1 MGEEVFDASYGE
13 VVDGIHAQADTGRGK
28 DYAMNFR
35 ASARYLAW
43 RLSGSK
49 AQQGTSGAQAVERP
63 AANVEPVEAIT
74 AALSLAQGLSK
85 SSEQSEGQV
94 AALLS
99 RIEAVRRSFADARAA
114 YVSPEGVLSELDA
127 ALQHV
132 RTALD
137 ALKARDGET
146 AKRREEWAAAR
157 LKRAADR
164 VQRR

>member
-1 MGEEVFDASYGE
+1 
-13 VVDGIHAQADTGRGK
+13 
-28 DYAMNFR
+28 MNFR

-43 RLSGSK
+43 RLTGSK
-49 AQQGTSGAQAVERP
+49 AQGAAGAQTIERP
-63 AANVEPVEAIT
+63 AVNEEPAAAIN

-85 SSEQSEGQV
+85 SSVQNEGQV

-99 RIEAVRRSFADARAA
+99 RIESARRSFADARGM
-114 YVSPEGVLSELDA
+114 YVSPESVLSELDA

-132 RTALD
+132 HTALD
-137 ALKARDGET
+137 ALKAGDGET

-164 VQRR
+164 VRRR